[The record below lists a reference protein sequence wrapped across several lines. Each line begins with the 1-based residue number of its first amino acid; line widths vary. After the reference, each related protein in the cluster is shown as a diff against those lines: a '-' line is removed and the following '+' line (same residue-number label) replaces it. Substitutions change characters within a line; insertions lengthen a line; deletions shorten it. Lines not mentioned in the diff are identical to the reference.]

1 MKKNVNVILSS
12 LFLFYFIILIYS
24 SSNNIVFNKFF
35 GALLELITIP
45 IIISTLI
52 MYSLSIKNWYDEKF
66 VTKSTNL
73 ISIIIL
79 TITIAL
85 LIIST
90 IFNI

>member
-1 MKKNVNVILSS
+1 MKKNINVILSG

-24 SSNNIVFNKFF
+24 SYNNIVFNKFF

-52 MYSLSIKNWYDEKF
+52 MYSLSIKNWYHEKF